1 METGEKL
8 SFIAYTLKY
17 SKTFTLSLI
26 ILLPMIFLGIAP
38 QFITDRNPLKTGYS
52 AGLTPPSSE
61 FPMGTDQLGRD
72 ILSWTVYGIRVAF
85 LVGITSTLLSLI
97 IALIIGLPSGYYGG
111 FIDDILM
118 RTTDFFLSIPRFI
131 LIIFAVILFGPSL
144 TNIILIIGIF
154 SWPSLARIIR
164 GEVLS
169 TKEKEYVKAAKSLGS
184 GTLDITLNEILPNI
198 LPPIVTASALQ
209 MSDAILIEAGL
220 SFLGLGDPAV
230 ASWGRIL
237 AIARQAI
244 LAGGWWTLL
253 YPSIFISL
261 AILGINLL
269 SDGLNDIF
277 NPKLR

>member
-1 METGEKL
+1 MRSLKKL
-8 SFIAYTLKY
+8 FSISYIFTY
-17 SKTFTLSLI
+17 SKTFTLAII
-26 ILLPMIFLGIAP
+26 ILLPILLLGLVP
-38 QFITDRNPLKTGYS
+38 ELVTSRNPLKTGY
-52 AGLTPPSSE
+52 ATGLTPPSSE

-72 ILSWTVYGIRVAF
+72 VLSWTLYGIRVAF
-85 LVGITSTLLSLI
+85 LVGLASTF
-97 IALIIGLPSGYYGG
+97 IALVIAIAIGLPSGYYGG
-111 FIDDILM
+111 YIDDILM
-118 RTTDFFLSIPRFI
+118 RVTDFFLSIPRFI
-131 LIIFAVILFGPSL
+131 LIIFAVILFGSSL
-144 TNIILIIGIF
+144 TNIILIIGVF

-169 TKEKEYVKAAKSLGS
+169 VKEREYVKAAKSLGS
-184 GTLDITLNEILPNI
+184 TTLDIIFDEIFPNV
-198 LPPIVTASALQ
+198 LPPLVTASALQ

-220 SFLGLGDPAV
+220 SFLGLGDPTV

-237 AIARQAI
+237 SIARQAI

-261 AILGINLL
+261 TILGINLL